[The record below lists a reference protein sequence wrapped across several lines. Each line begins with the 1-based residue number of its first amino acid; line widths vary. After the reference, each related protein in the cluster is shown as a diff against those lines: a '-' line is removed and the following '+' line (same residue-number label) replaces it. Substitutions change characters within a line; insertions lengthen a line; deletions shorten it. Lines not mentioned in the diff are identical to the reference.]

1 LRDLFSLR
9 GGLLHDGGDYW
20 PRVVRTARTPDLRGV
35 HPTLCLV
42 SSLLRH
48 MSVETSETLARAG
61 TRGGLVVLEATVG
74 RWKRPDG
81 APVSMALTSTPH
93 RRAHRGK
100 TAGFQQS
107 PPAASTAGPLMSA
120 LWTPSRGPDRLR
132 EIMAAGSSALTPA
145 PASPSPAWPLPA
157 PAQGPG
163 GHGSTPTPAH
173 SHPESAYSTRV
184 GIYWPG
190 VVPTARKPQATHPT
204 SVSDVMTSETLRSH
218 ELIQSAGQAA
228 RSTRMRAKSS
238 MAARTCATRS
248 PASAKAAAAAS
259 PSMPARARRCRVPS
273 RTASSSPSR
282 PSAA

>member
-1 LRDLFSLR
+1 MRDLFSLR

-61 TRGGLVVLEATVG
+61 TRGGLVVLEATVD

-93 RRAHRGK
+93 RRAHRRK
-100 TAGFQQS
+100 TAEFQQS

-132 EIMAAGSSALTPA
+132 KIMAAGPSALTPA

-157 PAQGPG
+157 PAQGPEIMVQRRLRP
-163 GHGSTPTPAH
+163 TPTP
-173 SHPESAYSTRV
+173 
-184 GIYWPG
+184 
-190 VVPTARKPQATHPT
+190 
-204 SVSDVMTSETLRSH
+204 
-218 ELIQSAGQAA
+218 
-228 RSTRMRAKSS
+228 
-238 MAARTCATRS
+238 
-248 PASAKAAAAAS
+248 
-259 PSMPARARRCRVPS
+259 
-273 RTASSSPSR
+273 SR
-282 PSAA
+282 PTPRGSGSTGQGLCLLHESPRQPTQPVSQMS

>member
-1 LRDLFSLR
+1 MRDLFSLR

-20 PRVVRTARTPDLRGV
+20 QRVVRTARTPDLRGV

-42 SSLLRH
+42 SSLLRY
-48 MSVETSETLARAG
+48 MSIETSETLARAG

-93 RRAHRGK
+93 RRAHRRK

-163 GHGSTPTPAH
+163 DHGSTPTPAH
-173 SHPESAYSTRV
+173 SHPESATPRGSGSTGQGLCLLHESPRQ
-184 GIYWPG
+184 
-190 VVPTARKPQATHPT
+190 PTQP
-204 SVSDVMTSETLRSH
+204 VSQMS
-218 ELIQSAGQAA
+218 
-228 RSTRMRAKSS
+228 
-238 MAARTCATRS
+238 
-248 PASAKAAAAAS
+248 
-259 PSMPARARRCRVPS
+259 
-273 RTASSSPSR
+273 
-282 PSAA
+282 